1 MKIVICL
8 LANILFAIFIS
19 QSIICS
25 SIGIGGLKKGRNSH
39 KKVKVEPKVEKA
51 EEDTSPDK
59 DKQELPNLPVYFKG
73 WIKYLHYSESS
84 KNKPKAFYKNIAFE
98 EQSKKVA
105 STELAKTDEVLT
117 IIINLK

>member
-1 MKIVICL
+1 MKIVTCL

-19 QSIICS
+19 QFIICS
-25 SIGIGGLKKGRNSH
+25 SIGIGGLKKGKNSR
-39 KKVKVEPKVEKA
+39 KKVKVEPKIEPKVEPRV
-51 EEDTSPDK
+51 EEDASPDK

-105 STELAKTDEVLT
+105 STELRKTDEV
-117 IIINLK
+117 

>member
-1 MKIVICL
+1 MKIVTCL
-8 LANILFAIFIS
+8 LANIIFAIFIS
-19 QSIICS
+19 QFIICS
-25 SIGIGGLKKGRNSH
+25 SIGIGGLKKGKNSH
-39 KKVKVEPKVEKA
+39 KRVKVEPKVEPKL
-51 EEDTSPDK
+51 EEDVSPDK

-105 STELAKTDEVLT
+105 SNELRKTDEVFFE
-117 IIINLK
+117 NNN